1 MDDRA
6 TYFKQLNDK
15 ANLEFNDDDNNN
27 INIKEEYNNTMHNN
41 NNNLFKEIINE
52 NEINRYSYNNEF
64 EG

>member
-15 ANLEFNDDDNNN
+15 ANLEFNDDYNNN

-52 NEINRYSYNNEF
+52 NEI
-64 EG
+64 